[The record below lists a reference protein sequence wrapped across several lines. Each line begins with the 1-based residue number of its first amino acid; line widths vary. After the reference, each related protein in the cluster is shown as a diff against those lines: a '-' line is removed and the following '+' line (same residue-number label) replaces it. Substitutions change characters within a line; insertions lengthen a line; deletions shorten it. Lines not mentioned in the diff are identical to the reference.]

1 MTDKLTSGLADRML
15 ETVHAGYI
23 DAAYGAGAGMKA
35 NGDYGLVTYPWDLSD
50 RSNPAPATQKT
61 SLIEVPSPFLP
72 LSLQH

>member
-1 MTDKLTSGLADRML
+1 ML